1 MIEFTDEMVKKAFPA
16 RPKECNKGDFGYIGL
31 VGGSVP
37 YSGAIRLAAMANTAM
52 RCGAGVC
59 IIATPRSVC
68 PVIMPEILEATLQ
81 PLSETDGGFIRFA
94 EEEFRTLAR
103 RCDCIAFGMGAGL
116 NDETVKVI
124 SWLLSEYDGT
134 LIVDADGINAMS
146 KLGFGEISKHK
157 CELVITPH
165 LKEFSR
171 LSGLSMEE
179 VSQDPKKSAEEL
191 ARALKCTVLLK
202 GSVTLVTDGEES
214 YTAECGCPGMATA
227 GSGDVLSGICA
238 AILGNRFTTEI
249 SVPFKVCA
257 AAMINGRAG
266 EIACENLGEIYMN
279 ASDTARNI
287 QKYFLKIF

>member
-1 MIEFTDEMVKKAFPA
+1 MVKKAFPA

-59 IIATPRSVC
+59 IIAAPRSVC

-157 CELVITPH
+157 CKLVITPH

-171 LSGLSMEE
+171 LSGLSMDE
-179 VSQDPKKSAEEL
+179 VSQDPEKSAEEL

-227 GSGDVLSGICA
+227 GSGDVLSGIMA
-238 AILGNRFTTEI
+238 AIFGWGHSDNVTL
-249 SVPFKVCA
+249 A
-257 AAMINGRAG
+257 AAAAYIAGCAG
-266 EIACENLGEIYMN
+266 ELAQQKSCDISMT
-279 ASDTARNI
+279 ASDTAKSVSEAISNLQGKRLF
-287 QKYFLKIF
+287 QMGE